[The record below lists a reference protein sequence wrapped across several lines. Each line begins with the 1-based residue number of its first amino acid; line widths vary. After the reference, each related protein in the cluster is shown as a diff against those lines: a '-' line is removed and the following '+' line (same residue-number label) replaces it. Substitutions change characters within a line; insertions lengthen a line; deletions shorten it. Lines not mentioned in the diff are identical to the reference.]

1 MMTALVPPGRPEAA
15 AGARDFAGKVLAGY
29 PAAGDAI
36 AALNELVT
44 NAVQHSRSGLP
55 GGTLEVRLTVTA
67 ASVLAE
73 VLDEG
78 PLGVPAVTSRE
89 TFAERGRGLVL
100 VEALTRAWG
109 SAGNG
114 LWWFWL
120 PLGGDP
126 E

>member
-1 MMTALVPPGRPEAA
+1 MSAVVLPGRPEAA
-15 AGARDFAGKVLAGY
+15 AGAREFARKALVGY
-29 PAAGDAI
+29 PAADEAI
-36 AALNELVT
+36 TALNEMVT

-55 GGTLEVRLTVTA
+55 GGALEVRLTITA

-78 PLGVPAVTSRE
+78 PLGPPPPAPRDP
-89 TFAERGRGLVL
+89 FAERGRGLVL

-114 LWWFWL
+114 VWWFWL
-120 PLGGDP
+120 PLGGAQ
-126 E
+126 

>member
-1 MMTALVPPGRPEAA
+1 MTALVLPGRPEAA
-15 AGARDFAGKVLAGY
+15 AGARDFAQKALAGY
-29 PAAGDAI
+29 PAADDAVL
-36 AALNELVT
+36 ALSEMVS
-44 NAVQHSRSGLP
+44 NAVLHSRSGLP

>member
-1 MMTALVPPGRPEAA
+1 MTELVLPGRAESAA
-15 AGARDFAGKVLAGY
+15 AARDFAAKALAGY
-29 PAAGDAI
+29 PASGDAI
-36 AALNELVT
+36 TALNEMVT

-73 VLDEG
+73 VVDDG
-78 PLGVPAVTSRE
+78 PLGIPAAVSRE
-89 TFAERGRGLVL
+89 SFAERGRGLAI

-109 SAGNG
+109 SSGHV
-114 LWWFWL
+114 WWFWIV
-120 PLGGDP
+120 LGGDP

>member
-1 MMTALVPPGRPEAA
+1 MSAVVLPGRLESAA
-15 AGARDFAGKVLAGY
+15 AARDFAAKALAGY
-29 PAAGDAI
+29 PAADDAV
-36 AALNELVT
+36 LCLDELVT
-44 NAVQHSRSGLP
+44 NALQHSRSGLP
-55 GGTLEVRLTVTA
+55 GGSIEIRFTVTA

-73 VLDEG
+73 VLDDG
-78 PLGVPAVTSRE
+78 PIGVSAVASRE
-89 TFAERGRGLVL
+89 SSGEHGRGLVL

-114 LWWFWL
+114 LRWFWM

>member
-1 MMTALVPPGRPEAA
+1 MTALVLPGRPEAA

-36 AALNELVT
+36 TALNEMVT

-73 VLDEG
+73 VADDG
-78 PLGVPAVTSRE
+78 PLGVPAVTSRD
-89 TFAERGRGLVL
+89 TFAERGRGLVI

-109 SAGNG
+109 SAGG
-114 LWWFWL
+114 VWWFWL

>member
-1 MMTALVPPGRPEAA
+1 MMTALVLPGRPEAA

-36 AALNELVT
+36 TALNEMVT

-55 GGTLEVRLTVTA
+55 GGSLEVRLTVTD

-78 PLGVPAVTSRE
+78 PLGVPLAVSRD
-89 TFAERGRGLVL
+89 TCAERGRGLVL

-114 LWWFWL
+114 VWWFWM

>member
-1 MMTALVPPGRPEAA
+1 MTALVLPGHPEAA
-15 AGARDFAGKVLAGY
+15 AGAREFARKALAGY
-29 PAAGDAI
+29 PAADEAI
-36 AALNELVT
+36 TALNEMVT

-78 PLGVPAVTSRE
+78 PLGPPPPVSRDTS
-89 TFAERGRGLVL
+89 AERGRGLVL

-114 LWWFWL
+114 VWWFWL
-120 PLGGDP
+120 PLGGEP
-126 E
+126 Q

>member
-1 MMTALVPPGRPEAA
+1 MTVIVLPGRPESA
-15 AGARDFAGKVLAGY
+15 AGARDFAAKALAGY

-36 AALNELVT
+36 AALNEMVT

-73 VLDEG
+73 VVDDG
-78 PLGVPAVTSRE
+78 PLGVPAAVSRE
-89 TFAERGRGLVL
+89 NFAERGLGMVL

-109 SAGNG
+109 SDGRG
-114 LWWFWL
+114 LWWFWAA
-120 PLGGDP
+120 LGGDP
-126 E
+126 Q

>member
-1 MMTALVPPGRPEAA
+1 MMALVLPGRPEAA

-36 AALNELVT
+36 AALNEMVS
-44 NAVQHSRSGLP
+44 NAVLHSRSGLP

-73 VLDEG
+73 VADAG

-89 TFAERGRGLVL
+89 SFAERGRGLVL

-114 LWWFWL
+114 VWWFWL

>member
-1 MMTALVPPGRPEAA
+1 MEPNTRPLQSSGSTPEQAAPALSDLGR
-15 AGARDFAGKVLAGY
+15 Y
-29 PAAGDAI
+29 C
-36 AALNELVT
+36 
-44 NAVQHSRSGLP
+44 
-55 GGTLEVRLTVTA
+55 

-73 VLDEG
+73 VVDDG

-89 TFAERGRGLVL
+89 TWAERGRGLVI

-109 SAGNG
+109 SVGNG
-114 LWWFWL
+114 VWWFWL

>member
-1 MMTALVPPGRPEAA
+1 MSAVVLPGRPESA
-15 AGARDFAGKVLAGY
+15 AGVREFARKALAGY
-29 PAAGDAI
+29 PAADDAV
-36 AALNELVT
+36 LCLDEMVV

-73 VLDEG
+73 VLDDG
-78 PLGVPAVTSRE
+78 PIGVAAVTSRE
-89 TFAERGRGLVL
+89 SFGEHGRGLLL

-120 PLGGDP
+120 PLGGEP
-126 E
+126 Q

>member
-1 MMTALVPPGRPEAA
+1 MTRLVLPGRPESAA
-15 AGARDFAGKVLAGY
+15 AARDFAGKALAGY

-36 AALNELVT
+36 TALNEMVT

-55 GGTLEVRLTVTA
+55 GGTLEVRLTVTS

-73 VLDEG
+73 VADAG

-89 TFAERGRGLVL
+89 TFAERGRGLAI

-120 PLGGDP
+120 PLEGEP

>member
-1 MMTALVPPGRPEAA
+1 MTMLVLPGRPESAA
-15 AGARDFAGKVLAGY
+15 AARDFARKALAGY
-29 PAAGDAI
+29 PAADEAI
-36 AALNELVT
+36 TALNEMVT

-73 VLDEG
+73 VVDSG
-78 PLGVPAVTSRE
+78 PLGIAPTASPE
-89 TFAERGRGLVL
+89 SFAERGRGLAI

-120 PLGGDP
+120 PLGGEP

>member
-1 MMTALVPPGRPEAA
+1 MSAVVLPGRPEAA
-15 AGARDFAGKVLAGY
+15 AGAREFARKALAGY
-29 PAAGDAI
+29 PAVDDAI
-36 AALNELVT
+36 TALNELVT

-55 GGTLEVRLTVTA
+55 GGSLEVRLTVTD

-73 VLDEG
+73 VLDAG
-78 PLGVPAVTSRE
+78 PLGVPAAVSRD

-109 SAGNG
+109 SVGNG
-114 LWWFWL
+114 LWWFRL

>member
-1 MMTALVPPGRPEAA
+1 MSAVVLPGRPEAA
-15 AGARDFAGKVLAGY
+15 AGAREFA
-29 PAAGDAI
+29 
-36 AALNELVT
+36 
-44 NAVQHSRSGLP
+44 R
-55 GGTLEVRLTVTA
+55 EVRLTVTA

-73 VLDEG
+73 VVDDG
-78 PLGVPAVTSRE
+78 PLGVPAVTSPE
-89 TFAERGRGLVL
+89 SFAERGRGLAI

-109 SAGNG
+109 SVGNG

>member
-1 MMTALVPPGRPEAA
+1 MTALVLPGRPEAA

-36 AALNELVT
+36 TALNEMVT

-55 GGTLEVRLTVTA
+55 GGSLEVRLTVTD

-78 PLGVPAVTSRE
+78 PLGVPLAVSRD

>member
-1 MMTALVPPGRPEAA
+1 MTVLALPGRPES
-15 AGARDFAGKVLAGY
+15 AGAAREFAAKALAGY

-36 AALNELVT
+36 TALNEMVT

-78 PLGVPAVTSRE
+78 PLGAPPADSRDG
-89 TFAERGRGLVL
+89 FAERGRGLAV
-100 VEALTRAWG
+100 VEALTAMWG
-109 SAGNG
+109 SSNPGPVVVLAAAGG
-114 LWWFWL
+114 
-120 PLGGDP
+120 
-126 E
+126 

>member
-1 MMTALVPPGRPEAA
+1 MTPCWPCQRAGHQRGTALPV
-15 AGARDFAGKVLAGY
+15 
-29 PAAGDAI
+29 
-36 AALNELVT
+36 
-44 NAVQHSRSGLP
+44 GLP

-73 VLDEG
+73 VVDDG
-78 PLGVPAVTSRE
+78 PLGVPAAASRD

-109 SAGNG
+109 SSGNG

-120 PLGGDP
+120 PAGG
-126 E
+126 

>member
-1 MMTALVPPGRPEAA
+1 MTVLVLPGRPESAA
-15 AGARDFAGKVLAGY
+15 AARDFAAKALAGY
-29 PAAGDAI
+29 PSAGDAI
-36 AALNELVT
+36 TALNEMVT

-55 GGTLEVRLTVTA
+55 GGTLEVRLTVTE

-73 VLDEG
+73 VADDG

-89 TFAERGRGLVL
+89 SFERGRGLVL

>member
-1 MMTALVPPGRPEAA
+1 MMTALVLPGRPEAA
-15 AGARDFAGKVLAGY
+15 AGAREFARKALAGY
-29 PAAGDAI
+29 PAADDAVL
-36 AALNELVT
+36 ALSEMVS
-44 NAVQHSRSGLP
+44 NAVLHSKSGRP

-73 VLDEG
+73 VVDDG

-89 TFAERGRGLVL
+89 TWAERGRGLVI

-109 SAGNG
+109 SVGNG
-114 LWWFWL
+114 VWWFWL